1 MQDLAD
7 AYLSIVANM
16 PFSDAVAKIK
26 SRMTT
31 DEEVLESQGYKEFIC
46 KLARLSAQHQT
57 DVGESARLVAVAM
70 YAAGYELDLYHFGLI
85 IGSLMIYDECRPVS
99 IQEFE
104 DSIKKVLPYYDE
116 EKSKEPSYVRGPI

>member
-1 MQDLAD
+1 MEDLVD
-7 AYLSIVANM
+7 TYLSIVAKM

-26 SRMTT
+26 SRMMT

-46 KLARLSAQHQT
+46 KLARLAAQHQT

-70 YAAGYELDLYHFGLI
+70 YAAGYEMDLYHFGLI
-85 IGSLMIYDECRPVS
+85 IGSLMVYDECRPVS

-116 EKSKEPSYVRGPI
+116 EKAKSPGYVPGPI